1 MLNSN
6 NFYSFTIIN
15 SYKLISL
22 SPNFSKIQLNSVQW
36 NFFAVL
42 EKTVKLTTQIRS
54 KLTTSFGANWPP
66 GFGAN
71 WPPWFWLIFSG
82 KNDWFFHVVS
92 VINSYKKYGL
102 WPIKQQTWVKLE
114 KSLNFI
120 AMGRVSC
127 LSAITYR
134 FPETP

>member
-1 MLNSN
+1 MEL
-6 NFYSFTIIN
+6 
-15 SYKLISL
+15 K
-22 SPNFSKIQLNSVQW
+22 
-36 NFFAVL
+36 VL
-42 EKTVKLTTQIRS
+42 DFKEFNHIVEKTVKLTTQIRS
-54 KLTTSFGANWPP
+54 KLTTWFGAKWPPRFGANWPP
-66 GFGAN
+66 GCG
-71 WPPWFWLIFSG
+71 LIFSG

-120 AMGRVSC
+120 ATEKVSYS
-127 LSAITYR
+127 SAITYH